1 MERSPAWVAVLKM
14 VLPLAAL
21 GLCSWAMDSA
31 RNRGREL
38 PGGKEPPP
46 SAPPPAAPVP

>member
-1 MERSPAWVAVLKM
+1 MERSPAWVAVLKV

-21 GLCSWAMDSA
+21 SLCSWAMDAA

-46 SAPPPAAPVP
+46 VTPGATAAP

>member
-1 MERSPAWVAVLKM
+1 MKSRPAWVSVLSL
-14 VLPLAAL
+14 VLPIAAL

-38 PGGKEPPP
+38 PGGKEPR
-46 SAPPPAAPVP
+46 AAAAA

>member
-1 MERSPAWVAVLKM
+1 MERSPLWVAVLKM

-21 GLCSWAMDSA
+21 RLCYWAMDAA

-38 PGGKEPPP
+38 PGGKEPARRPD
-46 SAPPPAAPVP
+46 AP